1 MTERRSPCAPE
12 YRRQMVGLV
21 RAGRI
26 PGCFGPAVLALV
38 LFGAPVAAVGEALRF
53 EVSLPGSHMALEE
66 AFRPLARYL
75 AQRTRTPVD
84 LHVSTG
90 ALAMWENARAGAQPG
105 IALDEAHV
113 AGYRIDQW
121 GYRVAAKLPGTVRF
135 SVVTGPGRL
144 LIDAEALV
152 GLGVAS
158 LPAPRLGAL
167 RLLALYADPVRLPVL
182 LAVESHAEAI
192 RRVAGG
198 RADAALVPDA
208 QLAEHPDLNVVLT
221 TAESP
226 APAVTLAPGVGAGAV
241 RRIRAALL
249 GAARLPAGRKAL
261 AAAGIPA
268 FEASDAT
275 AYTAQIG
282 LLHGTWRFTAPDDS
296 SN

>member
-1 MTERRSPCAPE
+1 MRT
-12 YRRQMVGLV
+12 
-21 RAGRI
+21 
-26 PGCFGPAVLALV
+26 GPVVLALA
-38 LFGAPVAAVGEALRF
+38 LLGAPAAAASQALRF
-53 EVSLPGSHMALEE
+53 EVSLPGPHAALEE
-66 AFRPLARYL
+66 AFRPLVRYL
-75 AQRTRTPVD
+75 AHRTRTPID
-84 LHVSTG
+84 LHFSTG
-90 ALAMWENARAGAQPG
+90 ALATWEGARAGARPG

-113 AGYRIDQW
+113 AGYRIERW
-121 GYRVAAKLPGTVRF
+121 GYRVAAKLPRTVRF

-144 LIDAEALV
+144 VIDKESLA

-192 RRVAGG
+192 RLVEGG

-208 QLAEHPDLNVVLT
+208 LLAEHPDLNVVLT

-226 APAVTLAPGVGAGAV
+226 APAVTLAPGVGTGAA
-241 RRIRAALL
+241 RRIRTALL
-249 GAARLPAGRKAL
+249 GAARHTAGREAL

-268 FEASDAT
+268 FEAGDAT
-275 AYTAQIG
+275 GYAAQIG
-282 LLHGTWRFTAPDDS
+282 LLRGTWGFVAPGGA